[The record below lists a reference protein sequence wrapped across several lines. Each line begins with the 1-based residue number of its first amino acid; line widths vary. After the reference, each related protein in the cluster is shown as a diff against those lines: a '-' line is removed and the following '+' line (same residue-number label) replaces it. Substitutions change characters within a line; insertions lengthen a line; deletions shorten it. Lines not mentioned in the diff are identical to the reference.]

1 MLDSTDRTNIPLSR
15 HAYVRFVSFGAPN
28 QTRAF
33 TTRLT
38 TLDQLP
44 TEYNYIAESRS
55 FVILGIWV
63 DGIGRLN
70 GYSAETFVRTVA
82 RRVTAAEGAPT
93 RATT

>member
-15 HAYVRFVSFGAPN
+15 HAYVRFVSCGVPN
-28 QTRAF
+28 QARAF
-33 TTRLT
+33 TTKLT
-38 TLDQLP
+38 TLNHLP

-82 RRVTAAEGAPT
+82 RRVAAAEVVPMQAII
-93 RATT
+93 